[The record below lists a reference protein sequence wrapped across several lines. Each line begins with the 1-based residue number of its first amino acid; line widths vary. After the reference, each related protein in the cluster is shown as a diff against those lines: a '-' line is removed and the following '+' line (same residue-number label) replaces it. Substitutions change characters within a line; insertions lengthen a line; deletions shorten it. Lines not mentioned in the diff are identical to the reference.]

1 MLRNRDPI
9 TVGLSVGFKQSQF
22 CDDRVEEV
30 FRHTI
35 VSISSFRR
43 PEIS

>member
-1 MLRNRDPI
+1 MLRNCDPI
-9 TVGLSVGFKQSQF
+9 TVGLSVGLKQSQF
-22 CDDRVEEV
+22 CDDRAKEV

-35 VSISSFRR
+35 VSISFSRR